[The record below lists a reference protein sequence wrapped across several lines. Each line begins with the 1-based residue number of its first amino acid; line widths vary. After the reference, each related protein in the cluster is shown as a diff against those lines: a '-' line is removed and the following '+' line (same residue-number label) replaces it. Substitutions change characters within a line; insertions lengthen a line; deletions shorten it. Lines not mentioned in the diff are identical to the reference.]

1 MFIPRKY
8 LTEWL
13 NFSLLL
19 VMASINNYDIYNR
32 REFGI
37 KTT

>member
-19 VMASINNYDIYNR
+19 VMSINNYDIYNR